1 LVNNQIYHDE
11 RSKLMENK
19 KIWLAIPL
27 VSALVLAV
35 AVGVMAFSSSNA
47 ATNGQTILAQDLD
60 TEGFQPS
67 KIDFGGMRGLGHG
80 GKPGFGI
87 DFDHDAFIAEEL
99 GVTVEELQAARQ
111 AAQDAALE
119 QAVTEGVITAEQ
131 AELIR
136 AGRALRE
143 YIDQKEILSQA
154 LGIDVT
160 DLEAAREEGKSL
172 PYLLGELGLEPADFQ
187 SAMQS
192 AYEDAIQQAVE
203 DGVITSSEAEQLQ
216 EKDFG
221 ARGLGKR
228 GFGFH
233 GRESFKRPAPGTD
246 NDM

>member
-87 DFDHDAFIAEEL
+87 DFDHDAIIAEEL

-143 YIDQKEILSQA
+143 YIDQK
-154 LGIDVT
+154 
-160 DLEAAREEGKSL
+160 
-172 PYLLGELGLEPADFQ
+172 LLGELGLEPADFQ